1 MVTIDPQCLSG
12 RELSFLMTGLI
23 VPRPIA
29 WVSSLNQNGGANL
42 APHSYFNAVSSSP
55 PVVMFSSTRSS
66 RHHPDG
72 RKDTLRNIDKSGEFV
87 VSLVSVD
94 LAQAMN
100 QTSAEVGPNID
111 EFDLAGLAKAPSARV
126 APPRVAAA
134 RAALECRLHGM
145 LEIGDATAVFG
156 EVVYVHVDPGAW
168 RDGRVDSEG
177 LDPLSRLGGS
187 LYAPLGPIMSMQ
199 KPDTD
204 PRLTAENERST
215 SA

>member
-1 MVTIDPQCLSG
+1 MVTIDPQDLSG

-29 WVSSLNQNGGANL
+29 WVSSLNQNGRANL

-55 PVVMFSSTRSS
+55 PVVMFSSTHSS

-72 RKDTLRNIDKSGEFV
+72 RKDTLRNIKTRGEFV
-87 VSLVSVD
+87 VSLVSCE
-94 LAQAMN
+94 LAEAMN
-100 QTSAEVGPNID
+100 QTSAEVGPDID
-111 EFDLAGLAKAPSARV
+111 EFTLAGLAKAPSTRV

-134 RAALECRLHGM
+134 RAALECRLHRT

-156 EVVYVHVDPGAW
+156 EVVYLHVLEGAW
-168 RDGRVDSEG
+168 RDGRVDPEG

-187 LYAPLGPIMSMQ
+187 LYASLGPLMSMQ
-199 KPDTD
+199 KPDSD
-204 PRLTAENERST
+204 RHLPAADERSKT
-215 SA
+215 A